1 MAYKSTLNQEAKSTL
16 PIGIFDSG
24 IGGLTVVKDIVK
36 VLPYEK
42 IIYFGD
48 TARVP
53 YGNKSK
59 ETIVRFAREDI
70 NFLLNFNVKAIV
82 AACFTVS
89 SNALSTLKKEF
100 DIPIFGMINPG
111 VEALKKIKI
120 SQKIVGII
128 GTYATIESKTYEKT
142 IKSLS
147 NLQTFSQPC
156 PLFVPIAEEGWS
168 DHKATYLIAEE
179 YLAPLKSRGVNI
191 LIMGCTHYPILKGV
205 IKKVMGNDIKLIEPG
220 KEASKILKEH
230 LRKNNLLRKG
240 KGEIEIYLSDLP
252 RNFKRTVNNFI
263 GRDIKKVYL
272 KDEEG
277 KVRPIH
283 L

>member
-1 MAYKSTLNQEAKSTL
+1 MAYKSTLNRETKSTS

-24 IGGLTVVKDIVK
+24 IGGLTVAKDIAE
-36 VLPYEK
+36 VLPYER

-59 ETIVRFAREDI
+59 ETIIRFAREDI

-89 SNALSTLKKEF
+89 SNALSILKKEF
-100 DIPIFGMINPG
+100 DIPILGMIDPG

-120 SQKIVGII
+120 TKKTVGII
-128 GTYATIESKTYEKT
+128 GTYATIESKAYEKT
-142 IKSLS
+142 IKSLL
-147 NLQTFSQPC
+147 NLKTFSQPC
-156 PLFVPIAEEGWS
+156 PLFVPIAEEGWI
-168 DHKATYLIAEE
+168 DHPATYLIAEE
-179 YLAPLKSRGVNI
+179 YLTPLKSKGVNV

-205 IKKVMGNDIKLIEPG
+205 IKKVMGNDTKLIEPG

-230 LRKNNLLRKG
+230 LRKKNLLRKG
-240 KGEIEIYLSDLP
+240 KGKIEIYLSDLP
-252 RNFKRTVNNFI
+252 RNFKRTVNKFI
-263 GRDIKKVYL
+263 GRDIKEVYL

-277 KVRPIH
+277 KVRPI
-283 L
+283 LL